1 MRTKVTLIVK
11 AKIVEHLDDTDNLV
25 QIQNRNMKGCYNL
38 SFSTSKEI
46 QIVAVA
52 DVKINTVET
61 AENSFEQ
68 RIDFE
73 AVVQLAEA
81 SMRQIK
87 RLKGSIG
94 QVEFII
100 LAEAELMTA
109 EIENK
114 LLRKFGCIQ
123 NFKDGVSCI
132 VFL

>member
-87 RLKGSIG
+87 RLKGSII
-94 QVEFII
+94 EFII
-100 LAEAELMTA
+100 LAEAELMNFHTA

-114 LLRKFGCIQ
+114 LLRKFKI
-123 NFKDGVSCI
+123 
-132 VFL
+132 